1 MYKKLFAV
9 IFFVCL
15 MVTGV
20 MAQNSNI
27 AVPKKPSKPANNRPA
42 ANNSQ
47 SNTRTFTVNG
57 VSFKMAKVEGGSF
70 FMGCTSEQ
78 YDCDEDEFDV
88 RRVTLDDYYI
98 ATTEVTQALWQ
109 AVMGTSIY
117 QQKYKHYGDYDYARF
132 YGIGDN
138 YPMYYVSW
146 EEALEFCRRL
156 SEETG
161 MSFTLPTEAQWEYAA
176 RGGKKNDNAV
186 FAGNNM
192 IDIVCW
198 YSANSNNE
206 VHPVGQKRPN
216 ALGLYD
222 MSGNVWEWCYDW
234 FDYEGYPSNQTVNPI
249 GVNNGA
255 VRIRRGGSRQDNV
268 HSCRVAN
275 RGCQYP
281 ETGDSFTG
289 FRVVMIP

>member
-1 MYKKLFAV
+1 MYKRLFAV
-9 IFFVCL
+9 VFFVGL

-27 AVPKKPSKPANNRPA
+27 AVPRKPSKPANNRP

-57 VSFKMAKVEGGSF
+57 VSFKMVKVAGGSF
-70 FMGCTSEQ
+70 LMGCTSEQ
-78 YDCDEDEFDV
+78 YNCDEDENNV
-88 RRVTLDDYYI
+88 RRVTLDEYYI
-98 ATTEVTQALWQ
+98 ATTEVTQALWE
-109 AVMGTSIY
+109 AVMGTNIY
-117 QQKYKHYGDYDYARF
+117 QQRNKHYNDVSWARIYGEGDDYP
-132 YGIGDN
+132 I
-138 YPMYYVSW
+138 YYVSW

-156 SEETG
+156 SDETG
-161 MSFTLPTEAQWEYAA
+161 MTFTLPTEAQWEYAA
-176 RGGKKNDNAV
+176 RGGKNNSNTV
-186 FAGNNM
+186 FSGNNM

-206 VHPVGQKRPN
+206 THPVGQKRPN

-234 FDYEGYPSNQTVNPI
+234 FFYEGYPMDQTYNPI
-249 GVNNGA
+249 GHPEGA
-255 VRIRRGGSRQDNV
+255 ARIRRGGSRQDKV

-275 RGCQYP
+275 RGCQFP
-281 ETGDSFTG
+281 DMADSYTG